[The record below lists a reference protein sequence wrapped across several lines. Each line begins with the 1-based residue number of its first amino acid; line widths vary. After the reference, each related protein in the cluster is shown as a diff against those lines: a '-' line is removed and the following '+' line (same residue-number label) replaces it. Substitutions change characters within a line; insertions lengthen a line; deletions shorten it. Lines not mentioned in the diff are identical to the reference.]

1 MKKTIIDHHFP
12 TVFPWFSHGFPHC
25 QRGFPSQAFGRMLRM
40 VPGCGAEATEAVG
53 PEGSGHGAGGETKG
67 HPWEN
72 WKTMRENYGKTRGK
86 IEKYGKTMGKPWEN
100 VKNMGKRGKTGK
112 QWDYHRKTIGK
123 PWENKTID
131 TIGKMEICHDLP
143 SGQHTEKHMERL
155 SSVLELGKS
164 TISTGPISI
173 TNC

>member
-1 MKKTIIDHHFP
+1 MGKLENH
-12 TVFPWFSHGFPHC
+12 
-25 QRGFPSQAFGRMLRM
+25 
-40 VPGCGAEATEAVG
+40 
-53 PEGSGHGAGGETKG
+53 AGKR
-67 HPWEN
+67 WEN
-72 WKTMRENYGKTRGK
+72 QGKNRKVWENH
-86 IEKYGKTMGKPWEN
+86 GKTMEN
-100 VKNMGKRGKTGK
+100 VKNMGKRGENWK

-131 TIGKMEICHDLP
+131 TIGQMEICDDLP